1 MTDNEPRSAEE
12 SIRQTEEQIESI
24 EDPEIRE
31 ATRKKIEEIKAQMS
45 KIDENSDDGIN
56 GSDYSVESLLS
67 SGGEVSEE
75 SDIHRKVREM
85 SADIGAQIN
94 VIQDPALR
102 ESARSRLE
110 DIMRTYE
117 DSDLEELK
125 QLMKD
130 IALKS

>member
-12 SIRQTEEQIESI
+12 SIRQTEEQIELI

-31 ATRKKIEEIKAQMS
+31 ATRKKIEEIKTQMS

>member
-31 ATRKKIEEIKAQMS
+31 ATRKKIEEIKTQMS
-45 KIDENSDDGIN
+45 KIDENSDDGSN

>member
-31 ATRKKIEEIKAQMS
+31 ATRKKIEEIKTQMS

-102 ESARSRLE
+102 DSARSRLE
-110 DIMRTYE
+110 DITRTYE

>member
-31 ATRKKIEEIKAQMS
+31 ATRKKIEEIKTQMS

-102 ESARSRLE
+102 DSARSRLE

>member
-31 ATRKKIEEIKAQMS
+31 ATRKKIEEIKTQMS